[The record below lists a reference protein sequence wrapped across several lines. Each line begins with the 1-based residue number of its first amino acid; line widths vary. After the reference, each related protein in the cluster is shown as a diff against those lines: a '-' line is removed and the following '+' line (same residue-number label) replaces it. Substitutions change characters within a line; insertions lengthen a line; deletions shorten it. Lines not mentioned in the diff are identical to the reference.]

1 MDAELEFEMSS
12 RSYGRELMALVC
24 RTIGLREV
32 WYFGLQFFDSK
43 GYLNWLK
50 NDKRLCDQDVSINLR
65 PSDLSLASVASTTSS
80 NSSASNTSNISS
92 TKNDTSDN
100 KKPHMV
106 FLFLAKFY
114 PEDVAEELIQEVTHH
129 LFYLQVKQAILDQ
142 KIFCP
147 PEASV
152 LLASYAVQAKYG
164 DYDESTYRPGMLAEA
179 EDLLPQRV
187 IDQYQMTPEMWEE
200 RIRVW
205 YADHKGMSSDE
216 AELEYLKIAQ
226 DLDMYGINYF
236 QIANKHGTKLWLGVT
251 AIGLHIY
258 EADNRLNPK
267 VTFPW
272 SEIKNISY
280 DDKKFIIR
288 TTEKNSTPVHFY
300 SEKTRMNKL
309 ILDLCI
315 GNHDLYMKRRQPDSM
330 ELQQMKAQAREE
342 KLRRAFEREKLA
354 REKELRQAAERE
366 KAEMEARI
374 IQYQEEVR
382 TAQEQLRKSEEFAEI
397 LDEKVRLA
405 EEETLLF
412 SQKSAEAEAEMQ
424 RVKINAMK
432 TEEEKLLIE
441 RKAVEAELLAS
452 SMLEETELR
461 AKETEALRVELIKA
475 KIAEKEAKE
484 KLIDVIRASSSPPPA
499 SLVIHPQSAQFA
511 SPPPSSHISNDFGP
525 HAHHQVPI
533 GLHSPPPP
541 PINHHQMHHQS
552 QQLSN
557 QQASTIGSSS
567 SGHYLTPS
575 CHLQSTTNGSSGIYL
590 RNLNG
595 HSINSVTNAIES
607 SSTSGVAGHPTHLSQ
622 FVTGFNL
629 NGTSSSAL
637 ANQSILDYVASVG
650 NSLQSQ
656 RQSSSI
662 GQELSNSV
670 ASSASHLSHSR
681 SPSVESHSLLLQ
693 QLRAA
698 SLGHSSSA
706 NTSSMTST
714 IGDSLVS
721 LGSGVANT
729 VNSNSIYRHHHH
741 HPMAVGTGLPH
752 HNSNESNSSL
762 CHQSSPSKTSLPLHT
777 QCYSF
782 SPSSNSSSVNNNSH
796 CNRVSIGSTSSSNAG
811 HSSLCLDSG
820 PLGVYSDV
828 AKLTLEIEKERIECL
843 EKSRNIQNQLSQL
856 KSEIQVLK
864 VEEKITPLD
873 RIHEENAIR
882 GEDKYSTLKRTKSGT
897 TKARVSFFEAL

>member
-1 MDAELEFEMSS
+1 MKTLRRSSNKRITVTIQTMDAEMEFEMSP
-12 RSYGRELMALVC
+12 RSYGRELMTLVC
-24 RTIGLREV
+24 RTIGLRET

-50 NDKRLCDQDVSINLR
+50 DDKRLCDQDVSINLR
-65 PSDLSLASVASTTSS
+65 PSDLSLTSVASTTSS
-80 NSSASNTSNISS
+80 NSSTSNTSNISS
-92 TKNDTSDN
+92 TKNASSDS

-114 PEDVAEELIQEVTHH
+114 PEDVAAELIQEVTHH
-129 LFYLQVKQAILDQ
+129 LFYLQVKQAILDE

-164 DYDESTYRPGMLAEA
+164 DYDKATYKPGMLAEA

-187 IDQYQMTPEMWEE
+187 IDQHQMTSKMWEE

-216 AELEYLKIAQ
+216 AELEYLKIAH
-226 DLDMYGINYF
+226 DLDMYGVNYF
-236 QIANKHGTKLWLGVT
+236 QITKKHGTKLWLGVT
-251 AIGLHIY
+251 AIGLHMY
-258 EADNRLNPK
+258 DLKNQLTPK

-280 DDKKFIIR
+280 DDKKFIIK
-288 TTEKNSTPVHFY
+288 TTAKKSRPVCFY

-342 KLRRAFEREKLA
+342 QLRRAFEREKLA

-366 KAEMEARI
+366 KAEMEARL

-382 TAQEQLRKSEEFAEI
+382 TAQEQLRKSEEFAEL
-397 LDEKVRLA
+397 LDEKVRMA
-405 EEETLLF
+405 EEESLLF

-424 RVKINAMK
+424 RIRINAMK

-441 RKAVEAELLAS
+441 RKAVEVELVVS
-452 SMLEETELR
+452 SMLEESEFR
-461 AKETEALRVELIKA
+461 AKETEALRVELLKA
-475 KIAEKEAKE
+475 KLAEKEAKD
-484 KLIDVIRASSSPPPA
+484 KLIDVLRASSSPAPA
-499 SLVIHPQSAQFA
+499 SLVINSPSAQFA
-511 SPPPSSHISNDFGP
+511 SPTHISNDFG

-533 GLHSPPPP
+533 GLHSPPP
-541 PINHHQMHHQS
+541 INHHQAHHQS
-552 QQLSN
+552 QQLNN
-557 QQASTIGSSS
+557 QQAPTITSSS
-567 SGHYLTPS
+567 SGHYSTNP
-575 CHLQSTTNGSSGIYL
+575 CHLQGATNGSSGIYL

-607 SSTSGVAGHPTHLSQ
+607 SSTSSVTGHPTHLSQ
-622 FVTGFNL
+622 FVTGFNI
-629 NGTSSSAL
+629 NGTSSSSL

-656 RQSSSI
+656 RQD
-662 GQELSNSV
+662 SV
-670 ASSASHLSHSR
+670 STGGNHLNHSR

-698 SLGHSSSA
+698 SLGHNSGG
-706 NTSSMTST
+706 NNNSMTST
-714 IGDSLVS
+714 IGDSLVPI
-721 LGSGVANT
+721 GSSVNNGG
-729 VNSNSIYRHHHH
+729 NSNSIYRH
-741 HPMAVGTGLPH
+741 PITVGTGLH
-752 HNSNESNSSL
+752 RNSNESNSSL
-762 CHQSSPSKTSLPLHT
+762 CHQPASKSSLPLHA

-782 SPSSNSSSVNNNSH
+782 SSNSSSVNNNGH
-796 CNRVSIGSTSSSNAG
+796 CNRVSIGSTSSNAG
-811 HSSLCLDSG
+811 HSSMCLDNG
-820 PLGVYSDV
+820 PLGLYSDV

-856 KSEIQVLK
+856 KSEIQDLK
-864 VEEKITPLD
+864 VEEKLTPLD

-882 GEDKYSTLKRTKSGT
+882 GENKYSTLKRTKSGT